1 MTDQATARPSAGRGL
16 PRPATSFVGRADEV
30 RAVTGLLGSHRL
42 VTLAGPGGAGKTRL
56 AIEAARTLTPSFPD
70 GVWWVELAGLTD
82 GSAVAGAAAE
92 VTGALVDP
100 RRGPVASLSAHLAGR
115 RALLCLDNA
124 EHLGDEVASVAE
136 AVVQAGP
143 EVTVLV
149 TSREPLRLAG
159 EQVWRVPPLGDDE
172 AVTLFV
178 ERGALVRPSYRPD
191 PSGAEAIRAIVRHLD
206 GIPLALELA
215 AAWLGTLSAE
225 QILAGLDD
233 RFRLLVRGPR
243 NAQRRQRTLAASI
256 GWSHALLDEVD
267 RALLRRLSV
276 FAGPFPLDAATSVGC
291 GSPVPD
297 GEELTALA
305 RLVDASLVMTEEHA
319 GQVRYRLLET
329 IRAFAGA
336 RLGETDED
344 AVVRGRHLR
353 YYAGLTEA
361 ADAWREA
368 DPDRWQSTLQGE
380 YADLRAALDWALSDG
395 GAPDTGRRLAAS
407 MAWLWHL
414 DRRGIEGVEYLR
426 RAIGVAPDER
436 SIVQARLLTGLALV
450 LDTAAPL
457 DLEYDAATRALEL
470 ATELGD
476 DDLRALCLDLAAV
489 GACYTDFD
497 QAWELAEQAAAAAA
511 AARADD
517 GLAATSSRAVQALV
531 LHHRDRHAEANAVF
545 DDIVPALVRQ
555 HRGIAATMLGFQ
567 ATGALATGDVDRAQG
582 LAAEGLTVALPLGD
596 ILRVGMAR
604 AVQAVVHI
612 RAGDPDAADAVLDPV
627 LRLAGEDEVFVTGLP
642 YALGLLAVSRDDPAA
657 AAGWYRR
664 GAAASDRGVD
674 SWIAAQS
681 LAELG
686 AVLAT
691 AGDAE
696 SAAAAKVALDRA
708 VATAARLGMPRVL
721 AVARL
726 AQAELAVAGA
736 DGTPHAVELVH
747 EALTLQVEHGLRA
760 GLPDTLEALARHG
773 SAIRPTPDDVRVL
786 GAADAARSSLGLPRP
801 PGRHRQF
808 VTTLAG
814 LRTAL
819 GADAV
824 ATAWDE
830 GARLAL
836 DEAAGFVRRARG
848 SRGRPASGWASLTPT
863 ELQVVALVA
872 DGCSNPEI
880 AARLLMGRGTV
891 KTHLAHIFGKLDVAN
906 RTELASLASA
916 RGRD

>member
-1 MTDQATARPSAGRGL
+1 MTDQLTARPSAGRGL
-16 PRPATSFVGRADEV
+16 PRPATSFVGRGDDV
-30 RAVTGLLGSHRL
+30 RVVTGLFASHRL

-56 AIEAARTLTPSFPD
+56 AIEVARELSPAFPD
-70 GVWWVELAGLTD
+70 GVWWVELAGLSD

-100 RRGPVASLSAHLAGR
+100 RRGPLASLAAHLAGR

-136 AVVQAGP
+136 AAVQAGP
-143 EVTVLV
+143 EAAVLV
-149 TSREPLRLAG
+149 TSREPLRLGG
-159 EQVWRVPPLGDDE
+159 ELVWRVPPLGDDE
-172 AVTLFV
+172 AVTLFL
-178 ERGALVRPSYRPD
+178 ERAALVRPSYRPD
-191 PSGAEAIRAIVRHLD
+191 PAGAAAIRAIVRHLD

-243 NAQRRQRTLAASI
+243 NAQRRQQTLAASI

-276 FAGPFPLDAATSVGC
+276 FAGPFPLKAVTAVGS
-291 GSPVPD
+291 GPPVPAGD
-297 GEELTALA
+297 ELASLA

-319 GQVRYRLLET
+319 GEVRYRLLET

-336 RLGETDED
+336 RLGETDEA
-344 AVVRGRHLR
+344 AVVHDRHLR
-353 YYAGLTEA
+353 YYAGLAEA

-368 DPDRWQSTLQGE
+368 EPDRWQATIQRE
-380 YADLRAALDWALSDG
+380 YADLRAALDWALADG
-395 GAPDTGRRLAAS
+395 GDPDTGRRLAAS

-414 DRRGIEGVEYLR
+414 DRRGAEGVEYLR
-426 RAIGVAPDER
+426 RAIGLAPEER
-436 SIVQARLLTGLALV
+436 TIVQARLLTGLALV

-470 ATELGD
+470 ATELGH

-497 QAWELAEQAAAAAA
+497 QAWDLADQAAAAAPA
-511 AARADD
+511 GD
-517 GLAATSSRAVQALV
+517 GLAATGSRAVQALV
-531 LHHRDRHAEANAVF
+531 LHHRDRHAEADAVF
-545 DDIVPALVRQ
+545 DDILPALVRQ

-567 ATGALATGDVDRAQG
+567 ATGALATGDVGRAQR
-582 LAAEGLTVALPLGD
+582 LAAEGLRVALPLGD

-604 AVQAVVHI
+604 SVQAVVHV
-612 RAGDPDAADAVLDPV
+612 RAGDPDAAEAVLEPLV
-627 LRLAGEDEVFVTGLP
+627 RLAGDDVFVTGLP
-642 YALGLLAVSRDDPAA
+642 YALGLLAVRRDDPAA
-657 AAGWYRR
+657 AAAWFRR

-686 AVLAT
+686 AVLAA
-691 AGDAE
+691 AGE
-696 SAAAAKVALDRA
+696 AAAGEATREATAALERA
-708 VATAARLGMPRVL
+708 VATASRLGMPRVL
-721 AVARL
+721 SVARL
-726 AQAELAVAGA
+726 AQAELAAAAPDGA
-736 DGTPHAVELVH
+736 PRAVELVH
-747 EALTLQVEHGLRA
+747 DALALQAGHGLRA

-786 GAADAARSSLGLPRP
+786 GAADAARSALGLPRP
-801 PGRHRQF
+801 PSQDRLF
-808 VTTLAG
+808 TATLAG
-814 LRTAL
+814 LRTTL
-819 GADAV
+819 GADAA
-824 ATAWDE
+824 ATAWAE
-830 GARLAL
+830 GARLSL
-836 DEAAGFVRRARG
+836 DDAVGFARRARG

-863 ELQVVALVA
+863 ELEVVALVA
-872 DGCSNPEI
+872 EGCSNPEI

-891 KTHLAHIFGKLDVAN
+891 KTHLAHVFSKLEVAN

-916 RGRD
+916 RARD

>member
-1 MTDQATARPSAGRGL
+1 MTEQPTTRPSAGRGL
-16 PRPATSFVGRADEV
+16 PRPATSFVGRADDV
-30 RAVTGLLGSHRL
+30 RVVTGLVARDRL

-56 AIEAARTLTPSFPD
+56 AIEVARELTPAFPD
-70 GVWWVELAGLTD
+70 GVWWVELAGLSD

-100 RRGPVASLSAHLAGR
+100 GRGPLASLAAHLAGR

-124 EHLGDEVASVAE
+124 EHLGHEVASVAD

-143 EVTVLV
+143 AVLV
-149 TSREPLRLAG
+149 TSREPLRLGG
-159 EQVWRVPPLGDDE
+159 EQVWRVPPLGDEE
-172 AVTLFV
+172 AVTLFL

-191 PSGAEAIRAIVRHLD
+191 PAGAAAIRAIVRHLD

-243 NAQRRQRTLAASI
+243 NAQRRQQTLAASI

-276 FAGPFPLDAATSVGC
+276 FAGPFPLDAATAVGN
-291 GSPVPD
+291 GPPVPAGD
-297 GEELTALA
+297 ELASLA

-319 GQVRYRLLET
+319 GEVRYRLLET

-344 AVVRGRHLR
+344 TVVHGRHLR
-353 YYAGLTEA
+353 YYAGLVEA

-368 DPDRWQSTLQGE
+368 EPDRWQATLQRE
-380 YADLRAALDWALSDG
+380 YADLRAALGWALDG
-395 GAPDTGRRLAAS
+395 GDPDTGRRLAAS

-414 DRRGIEGVEYLR
+414 DRRGTEGVAYLR
-426 RAIGVAPDER
+426 RAIGLAPDER
-436 SIVQARLLTGLALV
+436 TIVQARLLTGLALV

-497 QAWELAEQAAAAAA
+497 QAWELAEQAAAAAPA
-511 AARADD
+511 AD
-517 GLAATSSRAVQALV
+517 GLAALSSRAVQALV
-531 LHHRDRHAEANAVF
+531 LHHRDRHAEADSVL

-567 ATGALATGDVDRAQG
+567 ATGALATGDVDRARM
-582 LAAEGLTVALPLGD
+582 LAAEGLRVALPLGD

-612 RAGDPDAADAVLDPV
+612 RAGDPDAAEEVLEPL
-627 LRLAGEDEVFVTGLP
+627 LRLAGDDDVFVPGLP
-642 YALGLLAVSRDDPAA
+642 YALGLLAVRRDDPAA
-657 AAGWYRR
+657 AAGWFRR

-686 AVLAT
+686 AVLAA
-691 AGDAE
+691 AGDA
-696 SAAAAKVALDRA
+696 ADATVALERA
-708 VATAARLGMPRVL
+708 VATASRLGMPRVRS
-721 AVARL
+721 VARL
-726 AQAELAVAGA
+726 AQAELAAATTDGA
-736 DGTPHAVELVH
+736 SQAVELAH
-747 EALTLQVEHGLRA
+747 DALTHQAGHGLRA
-760 GLPDTLEALARHG
+760 GLPDALEALARHG
-773 SAIRPTPDDVRVL
+773 SAIRSTPDDVRVL
-786 GAADAARSSLGLPRP
+786 GAADAARSALGLPRP
-801 PGRHRQF
+801 PGQQRLF
-808 VTTLAG
+808 VATLAG
-814 LRTAL
+814 LRATL
-819 GADAV
+819 GADA
-824 ATAWDE
+824 ADTAWRE
-830 GARLAL
+830 GAGLGL
-836 DEAAGFVRRARG
+836 DEAVGFARRARG
-848 SRGRPASGWASLTPT
+848 PRGRPASGWASLTPT
-863 ELQVVALVA
+863 ELEVVALVA
-872 DGCSNPEI
+872 EGFSNPEI

-891 KTHLAHIFGKLDVAN
+891 KTHLAHVFSKLEVAN

-916 RGRD
+916 RARG